1 MSLCLTTENKDYE
14 TSVVHL
20 FSAGAQP
27 LFGSIVEGEQ
37 YHGGQISND
46 LI

>member
-1 MSLCLTTENKDYE
+1 MAY
-14 TSVVHL
+14 L